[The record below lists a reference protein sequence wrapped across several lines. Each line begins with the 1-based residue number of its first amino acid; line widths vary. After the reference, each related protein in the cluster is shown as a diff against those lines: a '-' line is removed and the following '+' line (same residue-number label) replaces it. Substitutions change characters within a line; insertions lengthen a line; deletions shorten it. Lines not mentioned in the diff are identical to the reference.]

1 MGKIVVYGSHSF
13 VSTIRQKHP
22 TSTIIPFFEPNSF
35 FNSLYAFENQD
46 IEVIMDENSIQEKKG
61 IFDFLGFNKNK
72 LLKSDIQKHPVLV
85 ELSPTETKPKPVE
98 VEEDFEEPE
107 EEGDDDFEEPEE
119 EGDDDFDLE
128 ALIAGGAGALEE
140 PEEEGDDDFDLEA
153 LIAGGAGALGE
164 PEEEGDDDFD
174 LEALISNAEQGNL
187 PTDSGIE
194 ENSLEEDLQN
204 EIEESML
211 SEETL
216 PPTDED
222 FDLDSLIDNE
232 EIIEEES
239 EKLVETLNSVSDN
252 TDNPPSSN
260 INNEELK
267 KIIET
272 SIKETLVENTTQNIH
287 ADLSTINSILKHMLD
302 NKDIYVKISLR
313 KEEEVNVIDT
323 STPTVLPTV
332 DFDFDPLAEQGSG
345 LAGQEQEDVHPEK
358 TQSFPE
364 EQPKIEDQ
372 LTNLLLPNFDI
383 DPLAEQGSGLAG
395 QEQEDEYSNYDDTEK
410 TAVNYEDF
418 DLDAF
423 EKEQKKKEQEQL
435 MNSMISGKPSKQKK
449 KNQPDLVGNNGGNNK
464 PSKQKKKSQPD
475 LVGNNGGNNKSS
487 KQKKK
492 SQPDLV
498 GKKSGRKNKSSN
510 SNDSLVSSDDV
521 NNMSDDDLFAMMNGN
536 SSVPK
541 SRKNPTPKEKPTLVS
556 SADVNNMSDD
566 DLFAMMNGN
575 SSAPKGRKKPTP
587 KEKTALVSSAD
598 VNNMSDDDLFA
609 MMNA

>member
-1 MGKIVVYGSHSF
+1 MGKIVVYGSQSF

-119 EGDDDFDLE
+119 DGDDDFDLE

-345 LAGQEQEDVHPEK
+345 LAGQEQED
-358 TQSFPE
+358 
-364 EQPKIEDQ
+364 
-372 LTNLLLPNFDI
+372 
-383 DPLAEQGSGLAG
+383 
-395 QEQEDEYSNYDDTEK
+395 EYSNYDDTEK

-587 KEKTALVSSAD
+587 KEKPALVSSTD
-598 VNNMSDDDLFA
+598 VNNMTDDDLFA